1 LSYLFILQKKYV
13 MIYKQKVLG
22 LLETLEGKLRIIE
35 NVANGGMRMDAQQV
49 NQIIEQTKKITEQL
63 TSLISIEKD

>member
-1 LSYLFILQKKYV
+1 

>member
-1 LSYLFILQKKYV
+1 

-22 LLETLEGKLRIIE
+22 LLESLDAKLRIIE
-35 NVANGGMRMDAQQV
+35 NIANGGMRMDAQQV
-49 NQIIEQTKKITEQL
+49 NQVIEQTKKITEQL